1 MRVIK
6 PFDPWQGKWCSC
18 PPKYTLN
25 PYTGCAHRCLYCYT
39 TSFIPRAF
47 EVREKPDIL
56 KKIEKDLEEIDP
68 SRYLSLS
75 NSSDPYPPEE
85 EKRKLTR
92 EILKL
97 CQKKGV
103 PVLILTKSTLVTRD
117 IDILKAMKIA
127 VSITITTFNPHIAS
141 LLEEGAPSPLERARA
156 LIKLHEA
163 GIPTI
168 LRIDPLIPET
178 NDKAEDWEEILSLL
192 SPYINQ
198 VVVSTFKP
206 RLDSWKRI
214 TTTFPSLQKTKDWY
228 VRKRGNNFYLEDS
241 QRIKLLEKARATV
254 HSFSLPFSSCRE
266 GIPAWNDVPCD
277 GSGFIKNQSIKSIS
291 LNRETSLEE

>member
-18 PPKYTLN
+18 PAKYTLN

-47 EVREKPDIL
+47 EVREKPGIL
-56 KKIEKDLEEIDP
+56 KKVEKDLEEIDS

-85 EKRKLTR
+85 EKRGLTR
-92 EILKL
+92 AILNL
-97 CQKKGV
+97 CREKGL

-117 IDILKAMKIA
+117 IDILKTMRAA
-127 VSITITTFNPHIAS
+127 VSITITTFNSSTAHF
-141 LLEEGAPSPLERARA
+141 LEEGAPSPQKRAQA
-156 LIKLHEA
+156 LVKLHEA
-163 GIPTI
+163 GIPAI
-168 LRIDPLIPET
+168 LRIDPLIPGI
-178 NDKAEDWEEILSLL
+178 NDEPEEWKEILSLL
-192 SPYINQ
+192 SSHLNQ

-206 RLDSWKRI
+206 RPDSWKRM
-214 TTTFPSLQKTKDWY
+214 TATFPSLQKTENWY
-228 VRKRGNNFYLEDS
+228 TRKRGNSLYLEDHR
-241 QRIKLLEKARATV
+241 RIKLLEEARAVV

-266 GIPAWNDVPCD
+266 GLATWNDLPCD
-277 GSGFIKNQSIKSIS
+277 GSGFIID
-291 LNRETSLEE
+291 